1 MNRTLSNRIFA
12 VLIAIYIVMALLNFF
27 LPQDSYGTLIPAE
40 QTPASP
46 VVMALANAGIVL
58 VLYGGLGW
66 LGLLLSR
73 KLALP
78 EIWDASVSSQQRFV
92 IPALVGLGTA
102 MFFIL
107 ADLLFS
113 PINGI
118 GRLTHPPFPTSIV
131 ASISAGI
138 GEEIMFRLF
147 FISFWTWLVSQVI
160 FRARWQAP
168 VYAVFSFLSAI
179 AFSMAHLPA
188 LMFLQGWSDF
198 SQVPAVLF
206 VEIFLLNGTLSLL
219 AAYCFKK
226 YGFLAPVGVH
236 FWTDIIWHALW
247 GLF

>member
-1 MNRTLSNRIFA
+1 MDRNLSNRIFA
-12 VLIAIYIVMALLNFF
+12 LLIAIYIVMVLLNFF
-27 LPQDSYGTLIPAE
+27 LPQDSSGMLVPAE

-73 KLALP
+73 KLSLP
-78 EIWDASVSSQQRFV
+78 EIWDATVSNQQRFV
-92 IPALVGLGTA
+92 VPALVGLGTA
-102 MFFIL
+102 IFFVL
-107 ADLLFS
+107 GDLLFS

-118 GRLTHPPFPTSIV
+118 GRLPHPPFPTSIV

-138 GEEIMFRLF
+138 GEEIIFRLF
-147 FISFWTWLVSQVI
+147 FISFWTWLVARVI
-160 FRARWQAP
+160 LQARWQAP
-168 VYAVFSFLSAI
+168 VYAAFSFLSAI

-198 SQVPAVLF
+198 SQVPVMLL
-206 VEIFLLNGTLSLL
+206 VEIFLLNGTLSIL
-219 AAYCFKK
+219 AAYYFKK
-226 YGFLAPVGVH
+226 YGLLAPIGIH
-236 FWTDIIWHALW
+236 FWTDIFWHALW